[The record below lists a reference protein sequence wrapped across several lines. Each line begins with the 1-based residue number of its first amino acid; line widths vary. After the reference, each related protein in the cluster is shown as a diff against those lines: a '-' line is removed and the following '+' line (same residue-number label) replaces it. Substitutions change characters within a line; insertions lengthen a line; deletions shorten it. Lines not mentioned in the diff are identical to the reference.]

1 MNKWKRLSVKLGL
14 FYIFQYAALASFTP
28 YLTYYFQQ
36 KGFTYTQIGILL
48 AISSLVGVFAQ
59 PAWGNIT
66 DKYLNNRVSLIASM
80 LIAALAMAPFM
91 LVNGF
96 YAISIFMILLLC
108 FQSPVMPLGDAY
120 TYEVIEQHSEMQYG
134 KIRLMGS
141 IGYAV
146 TAYLIG
152 SLANKVGIQSAFISF
167 SFLMVLGAITIASV
181 SVRSKTVR
189 KRSESR
195 EGSESS
201 EGSGIISQLKERR
214 FLLLLAMTIVVNIS
228 FGINSNYV
236 TILVGETGGNV
247 ADLGMLWFVLA
258 MSELPVFFF
267 SNRLMKKFG
276 DINLILIGVGLF
288 ILRYFLSSLCSSYI
302 AVIAVQ
308 LLQSVTFPLFL
319 IGILNYLN
327 RTAPPNMRSS
337 AMTLYSA
344 SGGIGIFIGNAL
356 GGVLLESISI
366 FSLYR
371 IITLVS
377 AFALFLA
384 FLLKRS
390 NCEAGK

>member
-1 MNKWKRLSVKLGL
+1 MVNKGKALPVKLSL

-36 KGFTYTQIGILL
+36 KGLSYTQIGILL

-59 PAWGNIT
+59 PAWGSIT
-66 DKYLNNRVSLIASM
+66 DKYLNNRVSLMVSM
-80 LIAALAMAPFM
+80 LIAALAMVPFM
-91 LVNGF
+91 LADEF
-96 YAISIFMILLLC
+96 YVIALFLILLLC

-120 TYEVIEQHSEMQYG
+120 TYEIIEQHSEMQYG

-146 TAYLIG
+146 TAFLIG
-152 SLANKVGIQSAFISF
+152 NVANKVGIQSAFIIF
-167 SFLMVLGAITIASV
+167 SFLMVLGAVTIASV
-181 SVRSKTVR
+181 NVESKTVR

-195 EGSESS
+195 
-201 EGSGIISQLKERR
+201 GIIKLLKNRE
-214 FLLLLAMTIVVNIS
+214 FILFLAMTTIVNVS

-236 TILVGETGGNV
+236 TILVQETGGNV
-247 ADLGMLWFVLA
+247 ANLGVLWFVLA
-258 MSELPVFFF
+258 ISELPVLYFA
-267 SNRLMKKFG
+267 NRLMKKLG
-276 DINLILIGVGLF
+276 DMNVILIGVGLF
-288 ILRYFLSSLCSSYI
+288 ILRYFFSSLCSSYI
-302 AVIAVQ
+302 AVIGVQ

-319 IGILNYLN
+319 IGVLNYLN
-327 RTAPPNMRSS
+327 RTAPPNMKTS

-344 SGGIGIFIGNAL
+344 SGGIGIFIGNAV

-377 AFALFLA
+377 VIGLLLALG
-384 FLLKRS
+384 LKKINLKS
-390 NCEAGK
+390 YE

>member
-1 MNKWKRLSVKLGL
+1 MIKGKALYVKLGL

-36 KGFTYTQIGILL
+36 KGFSYTQIGILL
-48 AISSLVGVFAQ
+48 AISSLVGVIVQ
-59 PAWGNIT
+59 PAWGSVT
-66 DKYLNNRVSLIASM
+66 DKYLSNRISLIASM
-80 LIAALAMAPFM
+80 LIASLAMVPFM

-96 YAISIFMILLLC
+96 FAISIFLILLLC

-152 SLANKVGIQSAFISF
+152 SVANKVGIQSAFISF
-167 SFLMVLGAITIASV
+167 SFLMILGAVTIASV
-181 SVRSKTVR
+181 RVESKTIR

-195 EGSESS
+195 
-201 EGSGIISQLKERR
+201 GIINLLKERK
-214 FLLLLAMTIVVNIS
+214 FLLFLAMTIVVHIS

-236 TILVGETGGNV
+236 TVLVQETGGNV
-247 ADLGMLWFVLA
+247 ANLGMLWFVLA

-276 DINLILIGVGLF
+276 DMNIVLFGVGFF
-288 ILRYFLSSLCSSYI
+288 ILRFFLSSLCSSYI
-302 AVIAVQ
+302 TVIAVQ

-319 IGILNYLN
+319 VGVLNYLN

-344 SGGIGIFIGNAL
+344 SGGIGIFIGNAF
-356 GGVLLESISI
+356 GGILLESISI

-384 FLLKRS
+384 FMLKR
-390 NCEAGK
+390 ADKP